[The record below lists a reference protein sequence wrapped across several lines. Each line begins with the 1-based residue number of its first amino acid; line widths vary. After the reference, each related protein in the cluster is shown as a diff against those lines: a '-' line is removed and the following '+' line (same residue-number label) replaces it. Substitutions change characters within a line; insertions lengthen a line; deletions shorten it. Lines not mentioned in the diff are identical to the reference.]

1 MNVKELDRDQLV
13 ELKQALLT
21 ASLDGKG
28 ETPSMGELAD
38 AGALSSDEE
47 LFDVYEDTEF
57 SPDDFFCS
65 SGA

>member
-1 MNVKELDRDQLV
+1 
-13 ELKQALLT
+13 
-21 ASLDGKG
+21 
-28 ETPSMGELAD
+28 MGELAD
-38 AGALSSDEE
+38 ADALISDEE